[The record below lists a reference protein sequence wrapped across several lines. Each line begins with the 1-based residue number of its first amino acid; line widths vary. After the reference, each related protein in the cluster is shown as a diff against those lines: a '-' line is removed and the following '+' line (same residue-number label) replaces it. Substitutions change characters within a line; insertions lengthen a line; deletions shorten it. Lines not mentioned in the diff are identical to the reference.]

1 MRICPELMAQ
11 NFCIIWNLS
20 WHWGTEGHQAKKHN
34 NYPGIIFTI
43 MLLVCFG
50 VIIALYGLEKQTNQH
65 NDRRTNKQRLIQIG
79 IQIRGLY
86 PVPGTRYPVAGSRI
100 NTITIDYKLH

>member
-1 MRICPELMAQ
+1 MPRVDGAKLLQHLKFKLTLRTDWYC
-11 NFCIIWNLS
+11 
-20 WHWGTEGHQAKKHN
+20 HQLKKHT

-43 MLLVCFG
+43 IFLVCFG
-50 VIIALYGLEKQTNQH
+50 VIIAFYGLEKQTNQH

-86 PVPGTRYPVAGSRI
+86 PVHATRYTVAGSRI